1 MALETG
7 THISDLVAT
16 NPAGTDAKSTLDDH
30 IKLIKSTLLATFPNI
45 TGAMTKTH
53 ALLNQLG
60 TTATAGTSDVN
71 PASHAFVQ
79 QEIAS
84 VNAQTA
90 LTVTITSTAN
100 PTLVAGSINDLTYTA
115 AANAPKLPASAS
127 SGDELYLRFSN
138 SYYTNEVDRNGLTIL
153 GSASNLTGCPPNIF
167 IGFKYINGSWG
178 VL

>member
-1 MALETG
+1 MAVETG
-7 THISDLVAT
+7 TYISDLVAT

-30 IKLIKSTLLATFPNI
+30 IKLIKATLLATFANI
-45 TGAMTKTH
+45 TGAVTPTH
-53 ALLNQLG
+53 TTLNKVGVTQSPG
-60 TTATAGTSDVN
+60 DNTTA
-71 PASHAFVQ
+71 PASTAFVQ
-79 QEIAS
+79 AAIAG

-100 PTLVAGSINDLTYTA
+100 PTLVAGTINDLTYTA